1 MELVSQAE
9 REGVTLAAMLSREL
23 SPDEM
28 DNAQEILS
36 SHLTENYLKIEHFM
50 SEVSVPSMEEI
61 LSRKDGCLPE
71 IDIGSFGVLSDRDEA
86 EEDNA

>member
-23 SPDEM
+23 SPDEL

-36 SHLTENYLKIEHFM
+36 SHLTDNYLKIEHFM

-61 LSRKDGCLPE
+61 LSRKDGYLPE